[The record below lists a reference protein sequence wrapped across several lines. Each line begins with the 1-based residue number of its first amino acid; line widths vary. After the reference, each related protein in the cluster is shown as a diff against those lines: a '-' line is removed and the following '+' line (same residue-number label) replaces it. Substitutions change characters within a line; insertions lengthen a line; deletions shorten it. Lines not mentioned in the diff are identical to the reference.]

1 MMDEKYEIMEDRE
14 NTAGMETAED
24 DGADKEE
31 SLLIKFRKPY
41 LFEGK
46 EYTELDLSCL
56 EDMTGADMIAL
67 ENQYG
72 KRHPGVNIM
81 PEVTVE
87 YAVMAAA
94 RAAKLPIEFFS
105 GLPQREA
112 VKVKN
117 RVMGFL
123 FGSD

>member
-1 MMDEKYEIMEDRE
+1 MDKKQEIMEDRE
-14 NTAGMETAED
+14 NTAGMEAAGD

-56 EDMTGADMIAL
+56 EGLTAADMIAL
-67 ENQYG
+67 EKQYD
-72 KRHPGVNIM
+72 RNTPGINVM
-81 PEVTVE
+81 PEVKVE
-87 YAVMAAA
+87 YAVMMAA
-94 RAAKLPIEFFS
+94 RAAKLPVEFFN
-105 GLPQREA
+105 GLPPKDA
-112 VKVKN
+112 MKVKN
-117 RVMGFL
+117 RIMGFL

>member
-1 MMDEKYEIMEDRE
+1 MDKKQEIMEDRE
-14 NTAGMETAED
+14 NTAGMKTAGD
-24 DGADKEE
+24 DGADEEE

-46 EYTELDLSCL
+46 EYTELDLSCM
-56 EDMTGADMIAL
+56 EDMTATDMIAL

-72 KRHPGVNIM
+72 KRHPGINIM

-94 RAAKLPIEFFS
+94 RAVKLPIEFFDE
-105 GLPQREA
+105 LPQKETA
-112 VKVKN
+112 KVKN